1 VKQSTQYKIT
11 VKLPSKNPEVL
22 TLFGYRI
29 KPESPPE
36 VFIACS
42 LDAGAIHT
50 AVLDTRQVTFEFD
63 HVPTMEELEMFEEM
77 EHRVEPWAAE
87 LAEQLFQL
95 RDYVH
100 YNFGTLRALTKA
112 ENESLRD
119 EIYKLLEKIDPNL
132 ISINQYRKGGNYATD
147 TSE

>member
-1 VKQSTQYKIT
+1 M
-11 VKLPSKNPEVL
+11 
-22 TLFGYRI
+22 
-29 KPESPPE
+29 
-36 VFIACS
+36 
-42 LDAGAIHT
+42 LDS
-50 AVLDTRQVTFEFD
+50 REVTFEFD
-63 HVPTMEELEMFEEM
+63 HAPTVEEVGMLEEM

-100 YNFGTLRALTKA
+100 YNFATLRQLTEA

-147 TSE
+147 TSES